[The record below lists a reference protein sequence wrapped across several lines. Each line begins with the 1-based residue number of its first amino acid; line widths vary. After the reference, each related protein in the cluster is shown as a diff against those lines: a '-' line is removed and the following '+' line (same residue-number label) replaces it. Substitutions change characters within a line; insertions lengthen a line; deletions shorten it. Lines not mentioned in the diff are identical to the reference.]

1 MDSLS
6 DWSAYFFQAED
17 KTVTDPREQAF
28 HNLVREYVIVALIIL
43 ILYGLSYGLISAYRR
58 RRDESDTALD
68 SEDALV
74 YRISLW
80 MCTFSLAIS
89 LGSASLLP
97 FSVVTNE
104 ILIHYPDNFYTQWLN
119 EDLVQRLWN
128 NVFLFSN
135 ISLFVLLPFA
145 YFFTESE
152 GFSGSRKGIMSR
164 VNETIVLLMILTI
177 LVVGMTYLICL
188 ILGHEELG
196 IRQLILVWQFLP
208 FLYSC
213 VSFLGVLFLLLCT
226 PVGIA
231 KLFSVLG
238 ELVVKPRFL
247 RNIQE
252 EYDSAVFEEMH
263 LQRKIENALKSIQN
277 HNHHHLHNATT
288 TAPHDQQDAGYG
300 NNTKSYAGENH
311 SLTSNMTSGRSQS
324 LDSLDHAFLEGDF
337 ITSTPYKGTAGC
349 GVRQRQVFSPP
360 APSLSSHLLFQPA
373 VKKQETSP
381 ELISLQEELKEMQKK
396 RKSLESQKRASAFRR
411 NFGYPMAMLILL
423 SLTVTSSLL
432 VVQNTLELLVGIKA
446 LPVSSAEKFSLG
458 ISSLSKLGLLGTA
471 LEVTH
476 ILYLWSASIV
486 GLYSLPFISRLRPI
500 VSDTPFTS
508 IIGNCVLLLVLSSA
522 LPVLSRI
529 VGITNFDLL
538 GDFGRIEWLGSF
550 NIVLVYNVFFA
561 SSTAFSLTN
570 KFTEPVRRELIKRF
584 KGLFAEGFFASQ
596 RNHSVSSAS
605 ETPTKSD
612 VNGDLQSPSSLCK

>member
-1 MDSLS
+1 M
-6 DWSAYFFQAED
+6 
-17 KTVTDPREQAF
+17 TDQREQAF
-28 HNLVREYVIVALIIL
+28 HNLVREYFIVGLIL
-43 ILYGLSYGLISAYRR
+43 TILYGLSYILICAYRR
-58 RRDESDTALD
+58 KRYDEETITDY
-68 SEDALV
+68 EDALV
-74 YRISLW
+74 YRIANW

-89 LGSASLLP
+89 MGSASLLP

-104 ILIHYPDNFYTQWLN
+104 ILILYPDNYYTKWLN

-135 ISLFVLLPFA
+135 VSLFILLPFA

-152 GFSGSRKGIMSR
+152 GFSGSRRGIMSR
-164 VNETIVLLMILTI
+164 VNETIVLLIILTI
-177 LVVGMTYLICL
+177 LVVGMTYLICV
-188 ILGHEELG
+188 ILGHQELG

-263 LQRKIENALKSIQN
+263 LQRKLDNVLRSLRQQQHQSYSHN
-277 HNHHHLHNATT
+277 NHHTDHRLHQETQPHLRFN
-288 TAPHDQQDAGYG
+288 DVSQVKSQAGG
-300 NNTKSYAGENH
+300 NH
-311 SLTSNMTSGRSQS
+311 SPVPSPGGLTSIRSKS
-324 LDSLDHAFLEGDF
+324 LDSLDQAFVDVSAF
-337 ITSTPYKGTAGC
+337 TTSTPFKPS
-349 GVRQRQVFSPP
+349 VRRQVFSPS
-360 APSLSSHLLFQPA
+360 SLFSSHSTTQPL
-373 VKKQETSP
+373 VQKPETNP
-381 ELISLQEELKEMQKK
+381 EVLSMQQDLKELQKK
-396 RKSLESQKRASAFRR
+396 RKSLETQKRASAFRR
-411 NFGYPMAMLILL
+411 NFGYPMAMLVLL
-423 SLTVTSSLL
+423 CLTVTSSLL
-432 VVQNTLELLVGIKA
+432 VLQNSLELLVGIKA

-486 GLYSLPFISRLRPI
+486 GLYSLPLICRLRPRI
-500 VSDTPFTS
+500 GDTSFTC

-550 NIVLVYNVFFA
+550 NIVLVYNMFFA
-561 SSTAFSLTN
+561 GSTAFSLVN
-570 KFTEPVRRELIKRF
+570 KFTEPVRRELIRRF

-596 RNHSVSSAS
+596 RQHSISNAS
-605 ETPTKSD
+605 ETTPLSKHVT
-612 VNGDLQSPSSLCK
+612 GEFSPASF

>member
-1 MDSLS
+1 MDALT
-6 DWSAYFFQAED
+6 AYFFQAED

-28 HNLVREYVIVALIIL
+28 HNQVREYVVVVLILL
-43 ILYGLSYGLISAYRR
+43 ILYGLSYLLITAYRR
-58 RRDESDTALD
+58 RRDDLVTD
-68 SEDALV
+68 YEDALV
-74 YRISLW
+74 YRISMW

-89 LGSASLLP
+89 LGAASLLP

-104 ILIHYPDNFYTQWLN
+104 ILIHYPDNYYTQWLN

-135 ISLFVLLPFA
+135 VSLFVLLPFA

-152 GFSGSRKGIMSR
+152 GFSGSKKGIMSR
-164 VNETIVLLMILTI
+164 VNEAIVLLMILTI

-188 ILGHEELG
+188 ILGHQDVG
-196 IRQLILVWQFLP
+196 IRQLILVWNFLP

-247 RNIQE
+247 RNVQE
-252 EYDSAVFEEMH
+252 EYDSAVFQEMH
-263 LQRKIENALKSIQN
+263 LQRQIQSTLTCLNN
-277 HNHHHLHNATT
+277 HNHHPHNASNHQ
-288 TAPHDQQDAGYG
+288 PDAGG
-300 NNTKSYAGENH
+300 MWNNSAKSPAPESLFQSNR
-311 SLTSNMTSGRSQS
+311 LTSSVRSQS
-324 LDSLDHAFLEGDF
+324 MDSLDEAFASGNF
-337 ITSTPYKGTAGC
+337 VTSTPYMRPV
-349 GVRQRQVFSPP
+349 VRRQVFSPP
-360 APSLSSHLLFQPA
+360 APAAPAAASSSSMPQQQESHQPETSSQLLSSLQ
-373 VKKQETSP
+373 Q
-381 ELISLQEELKEMQKK
+381 ELIETQKL
-396 RKSLESQKRASAFRR
+396 RKSLEIQKRASAFRR

-423 SLTVTSSLL
+423 SLTITSSLL

-458 ISSLSKLGLLGTA
+458 ISSLSKLGLLGSA
-471 LEVTH
+471 FEVTH

-486 GLYSLPFISRLRPI
+486 GLYSLPLISRLRP
-500 VSDTPFTS
+500 VMRDTPFTS

-550 NIVLVYNVFFA
+550 NIVLVYNMFFA

-584 KGLFAEGFFASQ
+584 RGLFAEGFFASQ
-596 RNHSVSSAS
+596 RHHSNAS
-605 ETPTKSD
+605 DTIPYTKNW
-612 VNGDLQSPSSLCK
+612 NGDASPANPCLS

>member
-1 MDSLS
+1 M
-6 DWSAYFFQAED
+6 
-17 KTVTDPREQAF
+17 TDPREQAF

-43 ILYGLSYGLISAYRR
+43 ILYGLSYLLISAYRR
-58 RRDESDTALD
+58 RRDEIENTTDY
-68 SEDALV
+68 EDALV

-104 ILIHYPDNFYTQWLN
+104 ILILYPDNYYTQWLN

-164 VNETIVLLMILTI
+164 VNETVVLLMILAI

-188 ILGHEELG
+188 ILGHQELG

-263 LQRKIENALKSIQN
+263 LQRRIENSLKSLQN
-277 HNHHHLHNATT
+277 HNHHHHLQNAVDHE
-288 TAPHDQQDAGYG
+288 PEDRSC
-300 NNTKSYAGENH
+300 NRKKSQAGENH
-311 SLTSNMTSGRSQS
+311 SLTSNITSVRSRS
-324 LDSLDHAFLEGDF
+324 LDSLDEAFLEGDF
-337 ITSTPYKGTAGC
+337 ITSTPYKPSI
-349 GVRQRQVFSPP
+349 RRQVFSPP
-360 APSLSSHLLFQPA
+360 ASPPKQQQQAS
-373 VKKQETSP
+373 KKQEISP
-381 ELISLQEELKEMQKK
+381 ELLSLQEDLREMQKK

-411 NFGYPMAMLILL
+411 NFGYPMAMLVLL

-486 GLYSLPFISRLRPI
+486 GLYSLPVVCRLRPMMG
-500 VSDTPFTS
+500 DTSFTS

-561 SSTAFSLTN
+561 SSTAFSLVN

-596 RNHSVSSAS
+596 RNHSVSNAS
-605 ETPTKSD
+605 DTSPLSKN
-612 VNGDLQSPSSLCK
+612 VNGDLSPSSL